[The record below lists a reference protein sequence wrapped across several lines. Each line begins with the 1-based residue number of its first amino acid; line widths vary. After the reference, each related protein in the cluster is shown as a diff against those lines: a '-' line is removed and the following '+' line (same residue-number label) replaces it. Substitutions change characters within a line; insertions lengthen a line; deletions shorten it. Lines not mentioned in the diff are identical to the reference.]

1 MIGDYWE
8 DIVVYVI
15 EFTATTAGGKHM
27 YRKTV
32 AFDRAVNKED
42 INNLISVYFK
52 NVDRILY
59 IDELTDGL
67 YLKGR

>member
-15 EFTATTAGGKHM
+15 EFTAITAGGKQR

-32 AFDRAVNKED
+32 AFDRTVSEED
-42 INNLISVYFK
+42 INNLINIYFK

-59 IDELTDGL
+59 VDELTDGL